1 MTAAFS
7 GALEALRDLLS
18 GVPGLGWVTYAP
30 YAFRP
35 FVLVVVLALV
45 VGPVSTIVNLRR
57 LEFNAE
63 AMVHSVFPGI
73 VAAAVWWGTRMI
85 IPGAAL
91 AAVAATCALVA
102 ASRSKRENEAVTAV
116 VLATFFSIGVIISLR
131 KGDMSGQLEAL
142 MFGRLM
148 EMSDERLM
156 QSLIVCAL
164 ALAALA
170 LTWKE
175 QVFVAHDRDGARV
188 AGVRVLA
195 VDVVINAAIGAVVVA
210 ASAAIGVL
218 LVIGYVVVPGV
229 GARLA
234 APSATR
240 MSATASGIALV
251 GALSGLALM
260 NAPTARPVSPQAALA
275 LTVIAVSAV
284 VGGWGLLRERMR
296 GPVGEPAAA
305 PAEPQGDKGTV
316 VEGTAL
322 PAPASSPAPQGSSL

>member
-195 VDVVINAAIGAVVVA
+195 VDVVINAAIG
-210 ASAAIGVL
+210 VL

-305 PAEPQGDKGTV
+305 PAGPQGDEGTA

>member
-1 MTAAFS
+1 
-7 GALEALRDLLS
+7 
-18 GVPGLGWVTYAP
+18 
-30 YAFRP
+30 
-35 FVLVVVLALV
+35 
-45 VGPVSTIVNLRR
+45 
-57 LEFNAE
+57 
-63 AMVHSVFPGI
+63 
-73 VAAAVWWGTRMI
+73 
-85 IPGAAL
+85 
-91 AAVAATCALVA
+91 
-102 ASRSKRENEAVTAV
+102 
-116 VLATFFSIGVIISLR
+116 
-131 KGDMSGQLEAL
+131 

-260 NAPTARPVSPQAALA
+260 NAPTARPISPQAALA
-275 LTVIAVSAV
+275 LTVIAVSAA
-284 VGGWGLLRERMR
+284 VGGWGLLRERLR
-296 GPVGEPAAA
+296 GADREPAALVPSEGRERA
-305 PAEPQGDKGTV
+305 A
-316 VEGTAL
+316 VEGAAAL
-322 PAPASSPAPQGSSL
+322 VPQEGGERNTDLAGASQPAPASSPAPLGSPS

>member
-1 MTAAFS
+1 
-7 GALEALRDLLS
+7 
-18 GVPGLGWVTYAP
+18 
-30 YAFRP
+30 
-35 FVLVVVLALV
+35 
-45 VGPVSTIVNLRR
+45 
-57 LEFNAE
+57 
-63 AMVHSVFPGI
+63 
-73 VAAAVWWGTRMI
+73 
-85 IPGAAL
+85 
-91 AAVAATCALVA
+91 
-102 ASRSKRENEAVTAV
+102 
-116 VLATFFSIGVIISLR
+116 
-131 KGDMSGQLEAL
+131 

-148 EMSDERLM
+148 EMSDEHLM

-195 VDVVINAAIGAVVVA
+195 VDIVINAAIGAVVVA

-305 PAEPQGDKGTV
+305 PAEPQGDEGTV
-316 VEGTAL
+316 VEGAAL

>member
-63 AMVHSVFPGI
+63 AMVHSVFPGV

-234 APSATR
+234 TPSATR

-296 GPVGEPAAA
+296 GPVGKPAAA
-305 PAEPQGDKGTV
+305 PAGPQGD
-316 VEGTAL
+316 EGTAVEGAVL